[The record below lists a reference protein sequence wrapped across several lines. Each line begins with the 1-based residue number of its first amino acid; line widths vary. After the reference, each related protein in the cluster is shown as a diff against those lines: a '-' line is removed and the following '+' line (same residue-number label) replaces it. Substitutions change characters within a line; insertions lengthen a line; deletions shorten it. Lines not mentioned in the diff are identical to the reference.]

1 MALFITHNDDKCC
14 KQTMNDCF
22 LFSKFIGFSLIKSL
36 KARKQVQVTS
46 ITANEVLNEFY
57 KNNIQRGIHLSL
69 FSIDRLR
76 HE

>member
-1 MALFITHNDDKCC
+1 MTFYIFKVYWILQMKR
-14 KQTMNDCF
+14 
-22 LFSKFIGFSLIKSL
+22 LR
-36 KARKQVQVTS
+36 ARKQVQVTT
-46 ITANEVLNEFY
+46 ITANEVLNKFY